1 MLLPYYQNGAD
12 LAFVVAKD
20 WWAWGK
26 KKKKKKETV
35 SLSGE
40 YWAVG
45 WLHEIE
51 E

>member
-1 MLLPYYQNGAD
+1 MEQIWLLLLPKTDGHG
-12 LAFVVAKD
+12 V
-20 WWAWGK
+20 K
-26 KKKKKKETV
+26 KKNEKKKETV